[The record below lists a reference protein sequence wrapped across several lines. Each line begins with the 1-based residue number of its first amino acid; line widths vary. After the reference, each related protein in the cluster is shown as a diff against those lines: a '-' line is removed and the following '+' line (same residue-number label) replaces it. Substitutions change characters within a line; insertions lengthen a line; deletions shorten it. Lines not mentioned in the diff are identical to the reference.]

1 MQNQIFYQFLTLIVT
16 KNKSVPYNLYFY
28 MLNLFCQICIVANI
42 IAGWIILGGNFS
54 PVKKVPPS
62 VLVSVKCS
70 FQAYFDDDLRLK
82 CS

>member
-42 IAGWIILGGNFS
+42 ITGWIILGGNFS

-62 VLVSVKCS
+62 VLITFLGNSSHVQTVCGR
-70 FQAYFDDDLRLK
+70 FRHL
-82 CS
+82 